1 MRFFAVAKG
10 RHIWAR
16 PPPPLHQMDIVT
28 SIFQILLPG
37 GLVLMGMYLTIKTL
51 LQKDFEKKLLD
62 LRARNTEAVLPL
74 RLQAYERMAL
84 LLERTSPHNLVLR
97 VNNPVFSVAQFQQQM
112 VHEVREE
119 LNHNLS
125 QQIYISPE
133 AWALT
138 RQAVEETISL
148 INTSA
153 QGLDAG
159 APGLELA
166 RAIFENLIRREE
178 APAERALRQVK
189 DEVALLF

>member
-1 MRFFAVAKG
+1 
-10 RHIWAR
+10 
-16 PPPPLHQMDIVT
+16 MDIVT

-37 GLVLMGMYLTIKTL
+37 GLVLMGMYLTVKTL

-97 VNNPVFSVAQFQQQM
+97 INNPVFSVAQFQQQM

-153 QGLDAG
+153 QGLPAD

-189 DEVALLF
+189 DEVGLLF